1 MQTLQ
6 TNLSR
11 GKEEC
16 GALSLCVVNAVP
28 RGIKSH
34 KTPAPCSP
42 FQDGKQRP
50 QCRGISTISRRDNR
64 ASVRRS
70 EETKTHPPLLSKP
83 LRIIQAHGS
92 QAARQ
97 RYYQIYFWPRPYN
110 GRADFI
116 GWSTGRRKLIAR
128 KGTADFR

>member
-6 TNLSR
+6 TNFSR

-16 GALSLCVVNAVP
+16 GARCLCVVNAVP

-50 QCRGISTISRRDNR
+50 QCRGISAIGRRHYR
-64 ASVRRS
+64 SGVRRS
-70 EETKTHPPLLSKP
+70 EKTKTYPPILSKP

-92 QAARQ
+92 QEAQQ
-97 RYYQIYFWPRPYN
+97 RHHQIYFWPRPYN
-110 GRADFI
+110 GRANFI
-116 GWSTGRRKLIAR
+116 GWPTGRRKRIAR
-128 KGTADFR
+128 KGTAYFR

>member
-6 TNLSR
+6 TNFSR
-11 GKEEC
+11 GREQC
-16 GALSLCVVNAVP
+16 GALSLCVVNAVA
-28 RGIKSH
+28 RGGKSH
-34 KTPAPCSP
+34 KIPAPCLP

-50 QCRGISTISRRDNR
+50 QCRGISAIGCRHYR

-92 QAARQ
+92 QASQQ
-97 RYYQIYFWPRPYN
+97 RHHQIHFWPRPNN

-116 GWSTGRRKLIAR
+116 GWPTGRRKRVAR